1 MKTMLATL
9 VFLIV
14 FTSCKGD
21 KRYHDR
27 RDSVTTDTT
36 STIWDIEQFQ
46 RELNE
51 EFRDPKISPLKDKDR
66 KHFRGL
72 DFFPVDTT
80 WLVKARLERTPGESP
95 FFMPTT
101 TERVTKEVR
110 YGILYFEIDGKEYKL
125 NVYQNQ
131 ELITREGYED
141 YLFLPFSDAT
151 NGEETYGGGRYID
164 LRIPRGKE
172 IIVDFNKAYNPYCA
186 YNKKYSCPIVPE
198 ENMLPIAVRAGVKA
212 FQDK

>member
-14 FTSCKGD
+14 FTGCKGD
-21 KRYHDR
+21 KRYHDTQN
-27 RDSVTTDTT
+27 SATTDST

-51 EFRDPKISPLKDKDR
+51 EFRDPKISPLKDRDR
-66 KHFRGL
+66 KRFRGL
-72 DFFPVDTT
+72 DFFPVDTA
-80 WLVKARLERTPGESP
+80 WQIKARLETTPGESP
-95 FFMPTT
+95 FLMPTT
-101 TERVTKEVR
+101 TDRVTEEVR
-110 YGILYFEIDGKEYKL
+110 YGILHFVIDGRKYKL

-164 LRIPRGKE
+164 LRIPHGKE
-172 IIVDFNKAYNPYCA
+172 IIIDFNKAYNPYCA

-198 ENMLPIAVRAGVKA
+198 ENMLPVAVRAGVKA
-212 FQDK
+212 FEAI